1 MSVEV
6 VTEARSM
13 ADFILRSAFRGPG
26 DTIDAAMH
34 RAEREYGA
42 PSKWLHRLRY
52 RSSQLRDLPAS
63 AFFQLQKALLSLL
76 FGATWAFI
84 GWRWNARRE
93 AIRTE
98 SRWWL
103 APVVEHD
110 ISELPAVIRARA
122 EELILP

>member
-63 AFFQLQKALLSLL
+63 AFFQLQKAHYRAAMAGQRAYEHEKAL
-76 FGATWAFI
+76 AD
-84 GWRWNARRE
+84 ARNSKM
-93 AIRTE
+93 AGLAAAVAGPQITE
-98 SRWWL
+98 KRG
-103 APVVEHD
+103 
-110 ISELPAVIRARA
+110 
-122 EELILP
+122 